1 MAFTD
6 IQDSA
11 NWRSTYLQSFPWT
24 TTPAYASLEGFS
36 LKMLFPDMLHVWN
49 LGVAR
54 DLIGTAMKTILQD
67 RIIFDGPNIDAR
79 LKQATES
86 LRAYARANKYGLKMK
101 RFTKKKL
108 TWQAKK
114 FPEFRGS
121 GSDAHVVG
129 VWLGDLLAPY
139 SDHYR
144 DICSLFWCSNR
155 LVRLLYSGDR
165 FFGGKRTKYSESSWA
180 HVCTTLLEPG
190 RRSGPKPHVCL
201 QSTPKAPLVSSPLW
215 KYSWVSQSSILC
227 NLVRRGLVK
236 ENQSDHEAYLHKDVT
251 IPNNGTVAYEYSIQL
266 ETGARGKKSQA
277 SNCWHALPCTA
288 GIGVVTPQLDLHE
301 PLFMFGL
308 GMFHLP
314 SWTVF
319 VFFGR
324 GESFWP
330 KNHFWN
336 QAAKRR
342 PLKVKSEMPCVSHH
356 EWLNIL

>member
-1 MAFTD
+1 MLVCILFVYAYEPIYNKLNQTLLQICYLCEATKGSGDISMAFTD

-114 FPEFRGS
+114 FPEFKGS

-139 SDHYR
+139 SDSYR

-155 LVRLLYSGDR
+155 LVRVLYSADR
-165 FFGGKRTKYSESSWA
+165 FLVENERNTVK
-180 HVCTTLLEPG
+180 VLG
-190 RRSGPKPHVCL
+190 RMFVQL
-201 QSTPKAPLVSSPLW
+201 
-215 KYSWVSQSSILC
+215 
-227 NLVRRGLVK
+227 
-236 ENQSDHEAYLHKDVT
+236 YL
-251 IPNNGTVAYEYSIQL
+251 
-266 ETGARGKKSQA
+266 
-277 SNCWHALPCTA
+277 
-288 GIGVVTPQLDLHE
+288 
-301 PLFMFGL
+301 
-308 GMFHLP
+308 
-314 SWTVF
+314 
-319 VFFGR
+319 
-324 GESFWP
+324 
-330 KNHFWN
+330 N
-336 QAAKRR
+336 QAAQAVQNHVFAYRVR
-342 PLKVKSEMPCVSHH
+342 PKLHLFLHLSESIHSYLNPRFYATWLDEDWLKKISRTMRLTSTKTSQFRTMER
-356 EWLNIL
+356 WLMSIPYNLKLAREEKNQPQTAGMRCHARPGLES